1 MFDMCF
7 IFFPEKNNEVTFKK
21 ADVSH
26 LAADMPFCDV
36 LRFCLGRRLSGD
48 QYVCALKCLRL
59 TA

>member
-1 MFDMCF
+1 MICVSY
-7 IFFPEKNNEVTFKK
+7 FFPEKNNEVTFKK
-21 ADVSH
+21 KLMDSH